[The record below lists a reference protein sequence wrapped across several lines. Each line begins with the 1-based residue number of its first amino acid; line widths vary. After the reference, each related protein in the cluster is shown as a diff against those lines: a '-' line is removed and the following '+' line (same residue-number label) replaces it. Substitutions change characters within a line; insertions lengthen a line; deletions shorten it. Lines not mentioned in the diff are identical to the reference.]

1 MISYWTIWIGLGI
14 IFVIIEIFT
23 AGFVFSS
30 FGLGMIFAGLSAYI
44 FPQSLITQVIVFI
57 LFTFLIF
64 ITSKKWSK
72 KFITESSAKTNVDAL
87 IGNTGIVTKAISK
100 NEKGYVKVGG
110 EIWSAISK
118 NGVSLEKETSV
129 EVLEIEGNK
138 LVVKIKE

>member
-1 MISYWTIWIGLGI
+1 MISYWTVWIGIGI

-23 AGFVFSS
+23 SGFVFSS
-30 FGLGMIFAGLSAYI
+30 FGLGMIFAGLTAYI
-44 FPQSLITQVIVFI
+44 FPQSLVAQVLTFI
-57 LFTFLIF
+57 IATFLIF

-72 KFITESSAKTNVDAL
+72 KFISESSAKTNVDAL
-87 IGNTGIVTKAISK
+87 IGKIGIVTKAIRK

-118 NGVSLEKETSV
+118 NNDSIEKETDV
-129 EVLEIEGNK
+129 EVLEIDGNK

>member
-1 MISYWTIWIGLGI
+1 MIPYWSIWIGVGI
-14 IFVIIEIFT
+14 IFIIIEIFT
-23 AGFVFSS
+23 FGFVFSS

-44 FPQSLITQVIVFI
+44 FPQNLIVQILVFI
-57 LFTFLIF
+57 LSSFVIFL
-64 ITSKKWSK
+64 TSQKWSK
-72 KFITESSAKTNVDAL
+72 KFISKSSAETNVDAL
-87 IGNTGIVTKAISK
+87 IGKIGIVTKAISK

>member
-23 AGFVFSS
+23 SGFVFSS
-30 FGLGMIFAGLSAYI
+30 FGLGMIFAGLSAYV
-44 FPQSLITQVIVFI
+44 FPQSLIVQIIVFM
-57 LFTFLIF
+57 LATFLIF

-72 KFITESSAKTNVDAL
+72 KFISESSAKTNVDAL
-87 IGNTGIVTKAISK
+87 IGNSGIVTKTINA

-110 EIWSAISK
+110 EIWSAIAK
-118 NGVSLEKETSV
+118 NGILIQKETIV